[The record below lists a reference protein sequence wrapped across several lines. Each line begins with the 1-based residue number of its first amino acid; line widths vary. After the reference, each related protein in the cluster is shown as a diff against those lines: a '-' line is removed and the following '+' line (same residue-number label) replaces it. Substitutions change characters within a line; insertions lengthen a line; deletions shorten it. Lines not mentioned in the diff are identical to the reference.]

1 VGKAVPSKKSSAK
14 GASGTRNARAAR
26 PAPKAAAAKP
36 SKASS
41 AAKASAGKAA
51 PRPAAARAG
60 GAAAAPAKGKL
71 VAAVSRAA
79 PVVKG
84 KPAPV
89 PESRKDA
96 RANRAQKPVRIETKP
111 ERPVGTVPTPAPV
124 RVEQVS
130 SSGDSKP
137 KRNQAGLSPKELDF
151 FRDLLLSKRRELIGD
166 MNSMEHEAL
175 QSSESNLSTLPIHM
189 ADMGTDNYEQEFT
202 LGLVEKDR
210 LLLREINHALAK
222 MQNGSYGVCEGN
234 GQPISKVRLEAQ
246 PWARHSIEF
255 VRSQEKRSGGIR

>member
-1 VGKAVPSKKSSAK
+1 VGKAVPSKKSSSK
-14 GASGTRNARAAR
+14 GAGGTRDARAAR

-41 AAKASAGKAA
+41 AAKASAGKTA
-51 PRPAAARAG
+51 PRPVAARAG
-60 GAAAAPAKGKL
+60 ASAAPAKGKL

-79 PVVKG
+79 PAVKG
-84 KPAPV
+84 KPAPQ

-111 ERPVGTVPTPAPV
+111 DRPVAAPTPPPV